1 MGNRI
6 LAGFSFEEHT
16 AFAAAL
22 EELMVLAERYPVP
35 SAKADQ
41 LQGALKRDI
50 IELKSEMDEH
60 VFKDCGSCP
69 NSNALRPTIPI
80 PGPRNAA
87 SNAPARS

>member
-41 LQGALKRDI
+41 LQGALKLSLI
-50 IELKSEMDEH
+50 HI
-60 VFKDCGSCP
+60 
-69 NSNALRPTIPI
+69 
-80 PGPRNAA
+80 
-87 SNAPARS
+87 